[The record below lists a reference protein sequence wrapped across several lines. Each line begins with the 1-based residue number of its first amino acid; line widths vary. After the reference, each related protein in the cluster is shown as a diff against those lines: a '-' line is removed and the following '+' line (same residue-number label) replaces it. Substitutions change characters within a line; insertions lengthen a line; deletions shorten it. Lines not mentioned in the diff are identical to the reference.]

1 MTEVKDEYQPVTGG
15 VLEELNSHVEY
26 IKQMFSEQC
35 DFDFGYNLESIEAVD
50 AFINTTYELLDDDSK
65 KNIVRMVAPF
75 LGEALISIKGGNW
88 VYYPEGDIGVNLCE
102 GKIRASPLSKVEK
115 QLFNGEEDSILFFYK
130 VILKELSG
138 E

>member
-65 KNIVRMVAPF
+65 NEACGGKKWGTAHDESNTASRGFTLERGAKPVSRMGASDV
-75 LGEALISIKGGNW
+75 L
-88 VYYPEGDIGVNLCE
+88 V
-102 GKIRASPLSKVEK
+102 GKS
-115 QLFNGEEDSILFFYK
+115 
-130 VILKELSG
+130 
-138 E
+138 